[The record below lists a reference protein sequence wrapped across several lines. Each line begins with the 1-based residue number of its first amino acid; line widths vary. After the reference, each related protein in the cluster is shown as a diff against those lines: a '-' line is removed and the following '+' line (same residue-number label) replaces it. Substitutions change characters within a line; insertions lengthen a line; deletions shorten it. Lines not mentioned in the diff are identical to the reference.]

1 MDELHKYGQISN
13 AISSVAGAMGAGFGI
28 GALAGPLAGGI
39 AGGVSAAGGFADLI
53 FGDIKYGIN
62 KQFTIDSFNMNLQNI
77 RALPISLSKVGAYNI
92 DNKIFPFL
100 EYYTC
105 TETEKEAYRNKIKY
119 EAMTVNAIGTM
130 NDYLDAVDEYNF
142 FKATPIQLQDIADDY
157 HVAMAIA
164 QELEKGVY
172 L

>member
-1 MDELHKYGQISN
+1 MIIQGMTYEN
-13 AISSVAGAMGAGFGI
+13 
-28 GALAGPLAGGI
+28 
-39 AGGVSAAGGFADLI
+39 
-53 FGDIKYGIN
+53 N
-62 KQFTIDSFNMNLQNI
+62 KKLTIDKFNMSLQNI
-77 RALPISLSKVGAYNI
+77 RALPTSLSKVGAYNI

-105 TETEKEAYRNKIKY
+105 TETEKEIYRNKIKY

-130 NDYLDAVDEYNF
+130 KDYLDAVDEYNF